1 MLWAVAQISSYN
13 PFLNKEICNCPI
25 MHVESCWHVLG
36 DGGGG
41 IQVYIVVSN
50 VFSKNNFFELV
61 NYNIQV
67 RPVSPFGSVGTVTG
81 AVLGK
86 QRRVKKASK
95 SICMNTFYKMMIM
108 FFLNDALVTFID
120 KTQASDP
127 TKRESI
133 FRWEPLK
140 HTTHMVWILRRY
152 ISGCCYVGLLHD
164 FVRFIEALGLLFKMY
179 ECLCWFWMNY
189 FRTRIFR
196 DGFRD
201 FNFIISCIYYFSIY
215 YINYFNLLY

>member
-1 MLWAVAQISSYN
+1 MTCVTFQKRWNSNRGRARKAEKSEESKQKHLHKH
-13 PFLNKEICNCPI
+13 FLQNDD
-25 MHVESCWHVLG
+25 H
-36 DGGGG
+36 
-41 IQVYIVVSN
+41 
-50 VFSKNNFFELV
+50 
-61 NYNIQV
+61 
-67 RPVSPFGSVGTVTG
+67 
-81 AVLGK
+81 
-86 QRRVKKASK
+86 
-95 SICMNTFYKMMIM
+95 

-140 HTTHMVWILRRY
+140 HTTHMVWILRRH

-164 FVRFIEALGLLFKMY
+164 FVRFIEALGLLCKMY

-201 FNFIISCIYYFSIY
+201 FNFIISYIYYFSIY
-215 YINYFNLLY
+215 YIILIYYIKFLSTGRTF